1 MQTSELFNN
10 EINGHYWKIGVE
22 TILSVL
28 FSPFFSVFISE
39 IEFSDLRVVPSYF
52 VVFWF
57 FFFLF
62 YSSLLF
68 QRCPVL
74 FRLALKALTAFCVCV
89 EAWGEGNGGGRLCCF
104 HSLPCTL
111 SIRVQN
117 QLSSLLCWA
126 EAVGPVRRHLPVL
139 RRTWEAC
146 LTAIQNHIAGL
157 QLVAIS
163 CSGLSYLIM

>member
-10 EINGHYWKIGVE
+10 EINGYYWRIGVE
-22 TILSVL
+22 TILFCVILPFL
-28 FSPFFSVFISE
+28 FYMYQW
-39 IEFSDLRVVPSYF
+39 DW
-52 VVFWF
+52 VFWF
-57 FFFLF
+57 KSFPAILLSFDNFFLF

-74 FRLALKALTAFCVCV
+74 FRLALNALTAFCVCV
-89 EAWGEGNGGGRLCCF
+89 EAWGEGNAEGRLCCSS
-104 HSLPCTL
+104 SLPRTP

-117 QLSSLLCWA
+117 QLSSLICWA

-157 QLVAIS
+157 KLVAIS